1 MCTGLSAALLTALSI
16 VPIMARPTQLSLC
29 LLGLVSL
36 LPVSQAQ
43 DVKVEMKNFDNCV
56 AMTMMTLGRLLY
68 ILCSVPARGGGPPG
82 LPAQRAEQE
91 RGHGAG
97 HLQGIP
103 GRWQGVRLKPG
114 RAVNEHS

>member
-1 MCTGLSAALLTALSI
+1 MCTGLSAPLLTALSI

-56 AMTMMTLGRLLY
+56 AMTMMTLG
-68 ILCSVPARGGGPPG
+68 
-82 LPAQRAEQE
+82 Q
-91 RGHGAG
+91 
-97 HLQGIP
+97 
-103 GRWQGVRLKPG
+103 
-114 RAVNEHS
+114 